1 MGFFDNK
8 KLMFSFLAAVMY
20 LVIASPAVYNIV
32 GSVLGLENYDDH
44 ESNDRTVLSCACP
57 VKYPSKRGTKSF
69 SNTPRGAAIL

>member
-20 LVIASPAVYNIV
+20 LVIASPAVYNTV

-44 ESNDRTVLSCACP
+44 ESNDRTVHRWKRNSSCNHGRKK
-57 VKYPSKRGTKSF
+57 VRRHRT
-69 SNTPRGAAIL
+69 

>member
-20 LVIASPAVYNIV
+20 LVIASPAVYNTV

-44 ESNDRTVLSCACP
+44 ESNDRTVLLF
-57 VKYPSKRGTKSF
+57 VHGLVYFLGTLALVNFYKM
-69 SNTPRGAAIL
+69 P

>member
-32 GSVLGLENYDDH
+32 GSVIGLEDYDDH
-44 ESNDRTVLSCACP
+44 ESNDRTVLLF
-57 VKYPSKRGTKSF
+57 VHGLVYFLGTLTLVNFYKM
-69 SNTPRGAAIL
+69 P